1 MKRGIALGVPGV
13 ALATVGGLLA
23 QVRQAANAPLP
34 HFGDLDPSGRYGDP
48 SGAATRITVLGDSS
62 VTGPGLAHGRQVWVA
77 QLVDRLAASVE
88 LVSRARGGSRARDV
102 LQHQLPAALD
112 DRPDLFV
119 VAVGANDAIH
129 GTPTRTFG
137 RQLAQVLDE
146 LCDVAPVVAVGIGD
160 LSVIPRLPL
169 TLRPIV
175 AHRSSV
181 VDRMHALV
189 TADRELVVRI
199 PVARLSDGHFRRHGP
214 ELFAADLFH
223 PNHEGH
229 RLWGELFAPY
239 VEHALHLRRGLTI
252 DLRGGDPVRA

>member
-34 HFGDLDPSGRYGDP
+34 HFDDLDPSGRYGDTM
-48 SGAATRITVLGDSS
+48 GAPTRITVLGDSS
-62 VTGPGLAHGRQVWVA
+62 VTGPGLEHGRQVWIA
-77 QLVDRLAASVE
+77 QLVDRLSADVD

-102 LQHQLPAALD
+102 LEHQVAPALA

-119 VAVGANDAIH
+119 LAVGANDAIH

-137 RQLAQVLDE
+137 RQLAALLDE
-146 LCDVAPVVAVGIGD
+146 LCAVAPVVAVGIGD

-175 AHRSSV
+175 SRRSSV

-189 TADRELVVRI
+189 TADRELVVRV
-199 PVARLSDGHFRRHGP
+199 PVARVSDPHFRRHGAA
-214 ELFAADLFH
+214 LFAPDLFH

-229 RLWGELFAPY
+229 SLWGALFAPY
-239 VEHALHLRRGLTI
+239 VDHALHLRRGLTI
-252 DLRGGDPVRA
+252 DLRHPEPARA